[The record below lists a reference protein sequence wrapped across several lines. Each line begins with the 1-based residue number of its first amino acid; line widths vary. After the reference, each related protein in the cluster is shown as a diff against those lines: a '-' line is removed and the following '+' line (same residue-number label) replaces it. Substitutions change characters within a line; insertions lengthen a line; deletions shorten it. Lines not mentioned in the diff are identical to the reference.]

1 MLTYLDKSDSQVE
14 EVVWLAR
21 NHLLF
26 MGKKINP
33 VFKPRFVDYPGVGV
47 QCSHLIQLLLMLSL
61 CIKGSY
67 ANVWHQ
73 GVTTKQSGIS
83 PRVAV

>member
-26 MGKKINP
+26 MGKKILSSNP
-33 VFKPRFVDYPGVGV
+33 GLLFDYPGVGV
-47 QCSHLIQLLLMLSL
+47 QCSHLMQLLLMLSL

-73 GVTTKQSGIS
+73 GVTTKQFGIS